1 MVFKHNFIYFI
12 NMSFSLNDSPTHF
25 IVLNTIYK
33 NFNTLDKIIKFTKLT
48 KSEVETILKELDS
61 QRLEIKFEKKIF
73 FLGKKMQY
81 KLTDTGLKVLTSKQ
95 QELKNKLRQ
104 VQQWYSQGDKT
115 QLQTFMGNN
124 RSWMPFLIFS
134 GIMDMVFFMSLM
146 SFMGMTLNPM
156 ESSMAGDT
164 GDSSGTGWESETG
177 AGTETGATE
186 NVDMQGGD
194 TGGGGFDFDGG
205 GFDSF

>member
-1 MVFKHNFIYFI
+1 MSI
-12 NMSFSLNDSPTHF
+12 NLNDSPIYF

-33 NFNTLDKIIKFTKLT
+33 NINTLDKIIKFTKLT
-48 KSEVETILKELDS
+48 KSEVETILKELEI
-61 QRLEIKFEKKIF
+61 QRLVIKFEKKIF
-73 FLGKKMQY
+73 FLRKKTQH

-95 QELKNKLRQ
+95 QELENKLRQ
-104 VQQWYSQGDKT
+104 VQQWYSQGDKA

-146 SFMGMTLNPM
+146 SFMGMALNPM

-164 GDSSGTGWESETG
+164 GNSGATGSESDSG
-177 AGTETGATE
+177 AGTETGAIE
-186 NVDMQGGD
+186 NVDMQSGD
-194 TGGGGFDFDGG
+194 IGGGFDFDGG

>member
-1 MVFKHNFIYFI
+1 
-12 NMSFSLNDSPTHF
+12 MSFNLNDSPTHF
-25 IVLNTIYK
+25 IVLNAIYK

-48 KSEVETILKELDS
+48 KSEVETILKELES
-61 QRLEIKFEKKIF
+61 QRLVIKFEKKIF

-81 KLTDTGLKVLTSKQ
+81 KLTETGLKILTSKQ
-95 QELKNKLRQ
+95 QELENKLRQ
-104 VQQWYSQGDKT
+104 VQQWYSQGDKA

-146 SFMGMTLNPM
+146 SFMGMALNPM

-164 GDSSGTGWESETG
+164 GDTGDTGSESDSG

-194 TGGGGFDFDGG
+194 TGGGFDFDGG